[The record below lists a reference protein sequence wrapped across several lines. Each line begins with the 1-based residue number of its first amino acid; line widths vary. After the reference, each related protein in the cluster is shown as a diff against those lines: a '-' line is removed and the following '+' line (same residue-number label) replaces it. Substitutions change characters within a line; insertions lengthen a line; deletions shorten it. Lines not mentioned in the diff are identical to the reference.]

1 MAELQQNY
9 KDHARW
15 LPAFHFFV
23 IPVLLANVLNAVR
36 HLYLDPVRST
46 VFALVVALALLT
58 LGLLSR
64 TMTLTV
70 QDRVIRLGD
79 APAAARVPA
88 RGSARPH
95 RRSHAQAARSGA
107 ALCGR
112 RRDGGPG
119 ARSAGRRA
127 ADRQDIKLRVKNW
140 QPDFL
145 RVRHRTAMWRSI
157 SGFGGSSAS
166 WKPSVR
172 SPGAFGGIWQSP
184 RRSGRPRPS

>member
-36 HLYLDPVRST
+36 HIYLDPVRST

-70 QDRVIRLGD
+70 QDRVIRLEMRLRLRECLPVDLRARIGD
-79 APAAARVPA
+79 LTPK
-88 RGSARPH
+88 
-95 RRSHAQAARSGA
+95 Q
-107 ALCGR
+107 L
-112 RRDGGPG
+112 
-119 ARSAGRRA
+119 
-127 ADRQDIKLRVKNW
+127 
-140 QPDFL
+140 
-145 RVRHRTAMWRSI
+145 
-157 SGFGGSSAS
+157 
-166 WKPSVR
+166 
-172 SPGAFGGIWQSP
+172 
-184 RRSGRPRPS
+184 